1 MNKICN
7 SRELFERAI
16 PTAINSDDYLF
27 QDAQQHIENA
37 NRWVRNQ
44 FIGADLYDGFDKL
57 DSDIQSQLNFIVANK
72 AFYDLIPSLDL
83 ILTPNG
89 FGIVRTDNV
98 APASADRV
106 QNLLDRTYRNWST
119 QFDQLLMQLLTTDDL
134 ILRFRKSP
142 AFFSLT
148 NSFFITA
155 NDLSIHAGV
164 ANATREDL
172 EKLAPKISMCEV
184 YLKRKISVEYYEEL
198 LDKVRVN
205 ALTESDKV
213 VFPQFK
219 RCLGM
224 DLQGNHHAVI
234 GYMDNVMDF
243 IEKNPDLYPT
253 YISSNTFVNKQKQ
266 YFKNEKDSPG
276 FFFGN

>member
-7 SRELFERAI
+7 TRELFQKAI
-16 PTAINSDDYLF
+16 PTAINPDDYLF
-27 QDAQQHIENA
+27 QDAQQHLENA

-44 FIGADLYDGFDKL
+44 FIGEDLYNGFEDL

-72 AFYDLIPSLDL
+72 AFYDLIPQLDL

-106 QNLLDRTYRNWST
+106 KNLLDRTYRNWST
-119 QFDQLLMQLLTTDDL
+119 QFDQLLIQLLTTDNL
-134 ILRFRKSP
+134 LAKFRKSP
-142 AFFSLT
+142 VFYSLT
-148 NSFFITA
+148 NSFFLTA
-155 NDLSIHAGV
+155 AELSIHAGI

-198 LDKVRVN
+198 LSKVRVN
-205 ALTESDKV
+205 ALTEADKV

-219 RCLGM
+219 RSLGM
-224 DLQGNHHAVI
+224 DLQGNHHAVV
-234 GYMDNVMDF
+234 GYMDNVMNY
-243 IEKNPDLYPT
+243 IENNPDLYPT
-253 YISSNTFVNKQKQ
+253 YTKSSTFINKSKQ
-266 YFKNEKDSPG
+266 YFKNEKDSSG
-276 FFFGN
+276 FFFG

>member
-44 FIGADLYDGFDKL
+44 FIGEDLYDGFDKL

-106 QNLLDRTYRNWST
+106 KNLLDRTYLNWST
-119 QFDQLLMQLLTTDDL
+119 QFEQLLIELLTSDKL
-134 ILRFRKSP
+134 LPRFRKSQV
-142 AFFSLT
+142 FKLLTDSL
-148 NSFFITA
+148 FITSS
-155 NDLSIHAGV
+155 DLTIYAGV

-172 EKLAPKISMCEV
+172 EKLAPKIAMCELT
-184 YLKRKISVEYYEEL
+184 LKRKISVEYYEEL
-198 LDKVRVN
+198 LAKVRVN
-205 ALTESDKV
+205 ALTESDKMV
-213 VFPQFK
+213 LPQFK
-219 RCLGM
+219 RTIGM

-234 GYMDNVMDF
+234 GYMDSVMDF

-253 YISSNTFVNKQKQ
+253 YIESNTYKNKSKQ
-266 YFKNEKDSPG
+266 YFKNEKDSSG

>member
-7 SRELFERAI
+7 TRELFQKAI
-16 PTAINSDDYLF
+16 PTAINPDDYLF
-27 QDAQQHIENA
+27 QDAQQHLENA

-44 FIGADLYDGFDKL
+44 FIGEDLYNGFEDL

-72 AFYDLIPSLDL
+72 AFYDLIPQLDL

-106 QNLLDRTYRNWST
+106 KNLLDRTYRNWST
-119 QFDQLLMQLLTTDDL
+119 QFDQLLIQLLTTDNL
-134 ILRFRKSP
+134 LAKFRKSP
-142 AFFSLT
+142 VFYSLT
-148 NSFFITA
+148 NSFFLTA
-155 NDLSIHAGV
+155 SELSIHAGI

-198 LDKVRVN
+198 LSKVRVN
-205 ALTESDKV
+205 ALTEADKV

-219 RCLGM
+219 RSLGM
-224 DLQGNHHAVI
+224 DLQGNHHAVV
-234 GYMDNVMDF
+234 GYMDNVMNY
-243 IEKNPDLYPT
+243 IENNPDLYPT
-253 YISSNTFVNKQKQ
+253 YTKSSTFINKSKQ
-266 YFKNEKDSPG
+266 YFKNEKDSSG
-276 FFFGN
+276 FFFG

>member
-7 SRELFERAI
+7 TRELFQKAI
-16 PTAINSDDYLF
+16 PTAINPDDYLF
-27 QDAQQHIENA
+27 QDAQQHLENA
-37 NRWVRNQ
+37 NRWVLNQ
-44 FIGADLYDGFDKL
+44 FIGEDLYNGFEDL

-72 AFYDLIPSLDL
+72 AFYDLIPQLDL

-106 QNLLDRTYRNWST
+106 KNLLDRTYRNWST
-119 QFDQLLMQLLTTDDL
+119 QFDQLLMQLLTTDNL
-134 ILRFRKSP
+134 LAKFRKSP
-142 AFFSLT
+142 VFYSLT
-148 NSFFITA
+148 NSFFLTA
-155 NDLSIHAGV
+155 AELSIHAGI

-198 LDKVRVN
+198 LSKVRVN
-205 ALTESDKV
+205 ALTEADKV

-219 RCLGM
+219 RSLGM
-224 DLQGNHHAVI
+224 DLQGNHHAVV
-234 GYMDNVMDF
+234 GYMDNVMNY
-243 IEKNPDLYPT
+243 IENNPDLYPT
-253 YISSNTFVNKQKQ
+253 YTKSSTFINKSKQ
-266 YFKNEKDSPG
+266 YFKNEKDSSG
-276 FFFGN
+276 FFFG